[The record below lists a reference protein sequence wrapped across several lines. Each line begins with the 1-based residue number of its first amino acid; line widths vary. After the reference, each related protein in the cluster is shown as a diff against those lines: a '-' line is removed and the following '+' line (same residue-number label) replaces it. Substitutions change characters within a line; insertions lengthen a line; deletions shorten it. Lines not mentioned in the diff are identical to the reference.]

1 MLFNLIYGLKP
12 LKEDST
18 SYIYYEIVTNK
29 YKCLSQSTNYE
40 KSMKFWIHIESV
52 TIRKIS

>member
-18 SYIYYEIVTNK
+18 SYIYYKIVSNK

-40 KSMKFWIHIESV
+40 KSMKFWIHIF
-52 TIRKIS
+52 